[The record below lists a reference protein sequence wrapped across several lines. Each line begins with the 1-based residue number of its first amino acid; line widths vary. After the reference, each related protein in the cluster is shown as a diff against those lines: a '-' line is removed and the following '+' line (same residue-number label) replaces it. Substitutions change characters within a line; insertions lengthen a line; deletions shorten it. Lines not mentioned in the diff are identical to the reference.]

1 MKNIEIV
8 KIIAS
13 IMPVIIG
20 FFAFLLIVT
29 LARTRPK
36 VVWKK
41 PFPVNN
47 EKKGKFL
54 VLFFA
59 LAVVFSKTNKR
70 KQTIKKVYE
79 RVNNRLREKK
89 GFFDYE
95 KIDKF
100 LLANGGAY
108 HYGAKINPIKL
119 TIYRLILATIGFML
133 GIQFHAIL
141 AVIVTILGFQAP
153 MFMLT
158 YLNAKDNQKMLPEI
172 QDVYNTLRVQVRAGI
187 HITNALAECY
197 HGIERGRLRR
207 NLEELTN
214 EIYIK
219 KSVEVAINHFN
230 EKFNN
235 GFIDTLCSIII
246 QAQESGQIVEL
257 LADISEQIKAMQS
270 AILIKRK
277 EKLDRQITLYT
288 LVLVAAVLAV
298 ILYACV
304 TMMFESA
311 GNL

>member
-41 PFPVNN
+41 PANK

-79 RVNNRLREKK
+79 RVNNQLREKK

-95 KIDKF
+95 KIEKF
-100 LLANGGAY
+100 LLANGAAY
-108 HYGAKINPIKL
+108 HYGTKINPIKL
-119 TIYRLILATIGFML
+119 TIYRLILATIGFMF
-133 GIQFHAIL
+133 GIQFHTIF
-141 AVIVTILGFQAP
+141 AVIMTIFGFQAP
-153 MFMLT
+153 VFMLT
-158 YLNAKDNQKMLPEI
+158 YLNTKDNQKMLPEI
-172 QDVYNTLRVQVRAGI
+172 RDVYSTLQVQIRSGI

-197 HGIERGRLRR
+197 HSIESRRLRK

-219 KSVEVAINHFN
+219 KSVEEAVNHFN
-230 EKFNN
+230 QKFNN
-235 GFIDTLCSIII
+235 GLIDTLCNIIM

-257 LADISEQIKAMQS
+257 LADIAEQIKDMQS
-270 AILIKRK
+270 AILLKRK

-288 LVLVAAVLAV
+288 LVLVAAIIAV

-304 TMMFESA
+304 NMMFESA
-311 GNL
+311 AHL